1 MNPEQA
7 KTENEYMNA
16 VELEKATEEFNKLM
30 NMATRGVS
38 DGARKYASAKLR
50 GLYGVGD
57 YLEADAGEAP
67 KGANW

>member
-1 MNPEQA
+1 MPEQS
-7 KTENEYMNA
+7 KTEQEYMTA
-16 VELEKATEEFNKLM
+16 IELEQAEEEFHKLMSMATKAT
-30 NMATRGVS
+30 S

-57 YLEADAGEAP
+57 YLDADAGEAP